1 MSPAFL
7 LREQAMLDFSASGSD
22 DNVTNRWPALFA
34 LLLCLSGCAEPPPP
48 AQPVSAVSVVGTP
61 FLIAFK
67 IPACVATLAIAGP
80 AAALQQLAAPNE
92 DRLQPDI
99 RPALDAGIDEN
110 CGPPYWVVSR

>member
-1 MSPAFL
+1 
-7 LREQAMLDFSASGSD
+7 MLDLSADGPD
-22 DNVTNRWPALFA
+22 DNVTNRWPALLA
-34 LLLCLSGCAEPPPP
+34 LLLCLSGCVEPP

-99 RPALDAGIDEN
+99 RPVLDAGIDEN
-110 CGPPYWVVSR
+110 CGPPYVVVPR